1 MLSKIILS
9 LINRQKKRVM
19 IRSIAKHKY
28 LKGRSASSKARK
40 HVNYIAFRSESRD
53 EKERGSR
60 KFFDGNREQ
69 IEPTEVKD
77 LIFEQGKEKDFIMHK
92 LILSPGIE
100 SVDMKEYTREV
111 MEKFAEHKRLDLEW
125 RAVIHKNTDHQ
136 HAHIV
141 IMGKDKR
148 GYDVMIRKEDHQYLR
163 KVGDDYLER
172 EHKLDRFLDREIPTL
187 LKTKE
192 YERSGDDYFKSL
204 FSGKNE
210 LKDKDK
216 RREKDLDPDRDR
228 REFEKLDKDIRDAL
242 KSDDRKVVD
251 FGKGKKQWIREEQG
265 RWSDFHS
272 HAQTMKIQMEYDNL
286 LRTDPELA
294 ESMLAELKWAKH
306 VERELS
312 NDQNPRLKQILG
324 FEPQLNREVEKSQE
338 QQRMQEFTQTAQV
351 FEANRQIQEGQ
362 KLGGI
367 EQAEQPKVKDRD
379 ELERDK

>member
-1 MLSKIILS
+1 
-9 LINRQKKRVM
+9 M

-28 LKGRSASSKARK
+28 LKGRSAPSKAKK
-40 HVNYIAFRSESRD
+40 HVNYIAFRSETRD

-60 KFFDGNREQ
+60 KFFDGNRDQ

-77 LIFEQGKEKDFIMHK
+77 LIYEQAQEKGFLMHK

-148 GYDVMIRKEDHQYLR
+148 GYDVTIRREDHQYLR
-163 KVGDDYLER
+163 KCGDDYLER
-172 EHKLDRFLDREIPTL
+172 EHKLDRFLDREVSTL
-187 LKTKE
+187 LRTKE

-204 FSGKNE
+204 FSGNNE
-210 LKDKDK
+210 LKDKEK

-228 REFEKLDKDIRDAL
+228 REFENLDKDIRDAL

-251 FGKGKKQWIREEQG
+251 FGKSRKQWIREEQG

-272 HAQTMKIQMEYDNL
+272 HAQTMRIQMEYDKL
-286 LRTDPELA
+286 LQSNPELA
-294 ESMLAELKWAKH
+294 ESMLDELKWAKH

-324 FEPQLNREVEKSQE
+324 FEQQTDRGVERTQE
-338 QQRMQEFTQTAQV
+338 QQQIQNSVDTAQV
-351 FEANRQIQEGQ
+351 FEMNRQIQEGQ

-367 EQAEQPKVKDRD
+367 EQAEEPKVKDRD
-379 ELERDK
+379 ELERD

>member
-1 MLSKIILS
+1 
-9 LINRQKKRVM
+9 M

-28 LKGRSASSKARK
+28 LKGKSASSKARK
-40 HVNYIAFRSESRD
+40 HVNYIAYRSETRD

-60 KFFDGNREQ
+60 KFFDGTRDR

-77 LIFEQGKEKDFIMHK
+77 LIYEQAKEKDFIMHK

-148 GYDVMIRKEDHQYLR
+148 GYDVMIRREDHQYLR

-172 EHKLDRFLDREIPTL
+172 EHKLDRFLDREVTTL
-187 LKTKE
+187 LRTKE

-228 REFEKLDKDIRDAL
+228 REFEKLDKDIRDAM

-251 FGKGKKQWIREEQG
+251 FGKSKKQWIREEQG

-272 HAQTMKIQMEYDNL
+272 HAQTMRIQMEYDKL
-286 LRTDPELA
+286 LKSNPELA
-294 ESMLAELKWAKH
+294 ESLLQELQWAKH

-312 NDQNPRLKQILG
+312 NDQNPRLKQLFGI
-324 FEPQLNREVEKSQE
+324 EPHAERGMDRIQTQE
-338 QQRMQEFTQTAQV
+338 QQRTQESIQFTQTAQV
-351 FEANRQIQEGQ
+351 FETNRQIQESQ
-362 KLGGI
+362 KLGGV
-367 EQAEQPKVKDRD
+367 EQAETPKAKDRD
-379 ELERDK
+379 ELERGK